1 MRALV
6 FAVHDAHER
15 RRRRMKSRVR
25 DFSSHRLH
33 DGVRRL
39 PPFGHQSQS
48 RRRAH
53 TKRCFSSRAL
63 RHDSFRHV
71 DQRLDRRRRRLGV
84 AAVALQSRFDRAKR
98 LVSQRLAAA
107 RERRSREREHVHAR
121 ARGAGV
127 DDDGVARF
135 RRARALK
142 ADDIGE
148 RAERDERDDED
159 GEGDDE
165 GELAER
171 SRARVLRGLGVR
183 LRAGKRHRD
192 AM

>member
-1 MRALV
+1 M
-6 FAVHDAHER
+6 
-15 RRRRMKSRVR
+15 
-25 DFSSHRLH
+25 
-33 DGVRRL
+33 
-39 PPFGHQSQS
+39 
-48 RRRAH
+48 
-53 TKRCFSSRAL
+53 
-63 RHDSFRHV
+63 
-71 DQRLDRRRRRLGV
+71 
-84 AAVALQSRFDRAKR
+84 
-98 LVSQRLAAA
+98 
-107 RERRSREREHVHAR
+107 HAR

-127 DDDGVARF
+127 DDDGVACF

-142 ADDIGE
+142 AGDIGE

-171 SRARVLRGLGVR
+171 SRARVLLGLGVR